1 MGFRDLRIALS
12 GDLIRL
18 ESKKPPDSKEN
29 VPRTR
34 DEGRA
39 NNQSK
44 RIHAEVPV
52 FGSRTAR
59 RLDAFHATG
68 QQSNL
73 ERYAHIVS
81 TGAFALALAVLT
93 VQPYMLEPTR
103 TKVLPAR

>member
-1 MGFRDLRIALS
+1 MVLRNLRIALS
-12 GDLIRL
+12 GNLIRL

-44 RIHAEVPV
+44 MIHAEVLV
-52 FGSRTAR
+52 LGSRTAR

-68 QQSNL
+68 QQRNL

-81 TGAFALALAVLT
+81 TRAFALALAVLA
-93 VQPYMLEPTR
+93 VHPYMLEPTR